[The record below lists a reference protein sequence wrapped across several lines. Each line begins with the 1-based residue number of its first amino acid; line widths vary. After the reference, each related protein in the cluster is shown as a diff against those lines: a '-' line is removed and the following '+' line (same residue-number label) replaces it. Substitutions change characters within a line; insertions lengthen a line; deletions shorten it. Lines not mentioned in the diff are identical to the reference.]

1 MALNFENKFLY
12 SDFLPT
18 RDEMER
24 YKTKME
30 IYKDENRSPKKR
42 RARYPDEYDS
52 LGRNITEQERRQNK
66 IPWVKV
72 KYVYGRLYIDPEKKD
87 ILRSMKLI

>member
-1 MALNFENKFLY
+1 MALNFENKFCY